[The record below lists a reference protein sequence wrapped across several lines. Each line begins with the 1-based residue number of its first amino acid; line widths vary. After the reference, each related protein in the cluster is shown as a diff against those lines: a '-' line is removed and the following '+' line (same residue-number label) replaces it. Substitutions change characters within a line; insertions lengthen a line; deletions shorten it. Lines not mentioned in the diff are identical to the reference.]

1 MGILQARILE
11 WVAISHS
18 RGSFWSK
25 DRNWVSGVS
34 FISRWILYHWRILYH
49 SCGKHHSWHR
59 IIPGT
64 SIFKTNWH
72 HEVQSVTSPSRVSWN
87 PQVSAHA
94 HCPRLS
100 WRPSQ
105 PLCYVNLCWGSTV
118 CTLHSDPFSTHLCSA
133 GCITQGPW
141 AYRLLLSW
149 PLVGLGRR
157 SGNRREIQCSYS
169 HSSLPAG
176 SFSSRTTVPTRW
188 PSSAAPSRPRLQE
201 WHSLLPLPLQL

>member
-1 MGILQARILE
+1 MDF
-11 WVAISHS
+11 S
-18 RGSFWSK
+18 RQKYWSGLPFPTPGDLSDPEIK
-25 DRNWVSGVS
+25 TESLASPSLAGG
-34 FISRWILYHWRILYH
+34 FFTIE

-72 HEVQSVTSPSRVSWN
+72 HQVQSVTSPSRVSWN
-87 PQVSAHA
+87 PQVFAHS

-105 PLCYVNLCWGSTV
+105 PLCYVNLYWVSTV
-118 CTLHSDPFSTHLCSA
+118 CTLHSDPFSTPLCSA

-141 AYRLLLSW
+141 ACWLLMSW

-157 SGNRREIQCSYS
+157 SGNKREIQCSYCQG
-169 HSSLPAG
+169 SLPAG
-176 SFSSRTTVPTRW
+176 SYSSTTTVATRW
-188 PSSAAPSRPRLQE
+188 PSSAAPSCPRLQE
-201 WHSLLPLPLQL
+201 WHCLLPLPLQH

>member
-18 RGSFWSK
+18 RGSFWSR

-34 FISRWILYHWRILYH
+34 FISRWILYHWVMWEASFLAQNYPWH
-49 SCGKHHSWHR
+49 KHIQNQLAPWGSERHLS
-59 IIPGT
+59 
-64 SIFKTNWH
+64 K
-72 HEVQSVTSPSRVSWN
+72 QSFLESPSF
-87 PQVSAHA
+87 
-94 HCPRLS
+94 CTCTLPRLS

-141 AYRLLLSW
+141 AYWLLLSW
-149 PLVGLGRR
+149 PLVGLRRR